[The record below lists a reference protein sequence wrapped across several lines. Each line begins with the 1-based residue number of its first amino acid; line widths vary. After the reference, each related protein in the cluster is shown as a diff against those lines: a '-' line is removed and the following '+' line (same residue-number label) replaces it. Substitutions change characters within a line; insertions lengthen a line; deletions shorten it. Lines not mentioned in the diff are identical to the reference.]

1 MGQDVMRKRSHHLS
15 SSMYQGIGYEL
26 DEQAAYDYV
35 HNGYLFAPRTVL
47 KGRLKRPY
55 IISKPKDVDLKD
67 IVARVRQTVH
77 DSMENLEGQRRAVM
91 FTGGFDSTFIA
102 LLAQQ
107 SGAKVTAITVQF
119 DKFNVATVRDAV
131 QAADALGMTRHV
143 INVTTAEF
151 IEAFEALT
159 EVTDEPILVLELALV
174 YAALKKYDRKIA
186 GDVFLSGMGSDH
198 WYGNIAL
205 EERSGGFQA
214 KVDWAVNNSEAH
226 QRVAQLF
233 GYRFI
238 FPFLS
243 KSMLELSLIIPDDL
257 KKNKKLLRALAVV
270 NSLPARGAKTELQIP
285 ELMKRALIKVFGRR
299 AWPEAVSDGESSP
312 DARSCALRK
321 IVLGLWLE
329 KAKKRPAIYK
339 LNFV

>member
-151 IEAFEALT
+151 IAAFEALT
-159 EVTDEPILVLELALV
+159 D
-174 YAALKKYDRKIA
+174 A

-299 AWPEAVSDGESSP
+299 AWPEAVSDVESSP